1 METLAHTYC
10 LILAGG
16 AGRRLWPI
24 SRAKKPKQFID
35 FFGTGRT
42 LLQQTY
48 DRFVAILPP
57 ENIYVSTFV
66 DYIDM
71 AKEQLPDV
79 PMQNFLLEPTQLS
92 TGPATLWGSALIHRT
107 DPQATLIISP
117 CDQLILHPERFKA
130 QLINAVE
137 HVAETADIL
146 FLGATPTAPNSNY
159 GYIQKDQ
166 PTTHEGIYGVKSFSE
181 KPDAE
186 FAELFV
192 SSGEFLW
199 NTGMLLW
206 RTDTMA
212 QQLPRLMP
220 ILSEQC
226 EALDGIQSMDEWRQL
241 IDRYYPVAPFSAIDL
256 LLLDRAE
263 GVRVMETNF
272 GWADIGSWPELHEAH
287 KQDADG
293 NAVMGESKVLFNG
306 SRDNTVYLPEGMAA
320 VVKGLEGFLVA
331 SQGNVLVI
339 CPNNNAS
346 HVRQLLT
353 EAQVQLGE
361 HFM

>member
-1 METLAHTYC
+1 MEMFNHTYC

-24 SRAKKPKQFID
+24 SRAEKPKQFID

-48 DRFVAILPP
+48 DRFATLLPSSH
-57 ENIYVSTFV
+57 IFISTFA
-66 DYIDM
+66 DYISL
-71 AKEQLPDV
+71 AQEQLPDV
-79 PMQNFLLEPTQLS
+79 PKENFLLEPTQLS
-92 TGPATLWGSALIHRT
+92 TGPASLWASELIHRI

-117 CDQLILHPERFKA
+117 CDQLIVHTDRFRD
-130 QLINAVE
+130 QLSSAVE

-146 FLGATPTAPNSNY
+146 FLGATPTTPNSNY
-159 GYIQKDQ
+159 GYIQKDS
-166 PTTHEGIYGVKSFSE
+166 PTSHAGIYGVKSFSE
-181 KPDAE
+181 KPNAE

-206 RTDTMA
+206 RTDTIT
-212 QQLPRLMP
+212 QQLPQLMP
-220 ILSEQC
+220 ILGEQR
-226 EALDGIQSMDEWRQL
+226 ELLDAVQSLEEWRNL

-256 LLLDRAE
+256 LLLGKVE
-263 GVRVMETNF
+263 SVRVMETNF
-272 GWADIGSWPELHEAH
+272 GWADIGSWPELHDAH

-293 NAVMGESKVLFNG
+293 NAVMGQSKVLFSG
-306 SRDNTVYLPEGMAA
+306 SSDNTVYLPKGMAA
-320 VVKGLEGFLVA
+320 VVKGLKGFLVA

-339 CPNNNAS
+339 CPNNDAS

-353 EAQVQLGE
+353 EAQMQLGE
-361 HFM
+361 DFM